1 LQHGTNDDGKQAV
14 SFNVNALV
22 TGVLL
27 AAVLSAMGFS
37 DGDPMIQWYL
47 PGGILLLSIAY
58 GVLRP
63 SKRPVRQP
71 QTKS

>member
-1 LQHGTNDDGKQAV
+1 MEQSYESGKAPV

-22 TGVLL
+22 VGVLL

-37 DGDPMIQWYL
+37 DGDPLIQWYL
-47 PGGILLLSIAY
+47 PGGILLLSIAW

-63 SKRPVRQP
+63 PKRPARP
-71 QTKS
+71 QQGNG